1 MSIFERHSYGYGQ
14 RFSFVIKVSFSYR
27 MRRKNSDTRERSIGI
42 SHNAVARNLHL
53 VLPKEGA
60 KADTDV
66 AVSAITDTTLSFIF
80 P

>member
-1 MSIFERHSYGYGQ
+1 
-14 RFSFVIKVSFSYR
+14 
-27 MRRKNSDTRERSIGI
+27 MRRKNSDTRRERSMGI
-42 SHNAVARNLHL
+42 SHYAVAKNLHL